1 MFKKMLFCLFCFSF
15 FPVHIVAEEA
25 ATEEVNYYEY
35 LLIDPDI
42 ITNYDKQGK
51 RIGYIRVSVE
61 LMAKSSTNYA
71 LLARHEP
78 LIRDKI
84 ITILGEQS
92 EDMVKS
98 IAERENIRLRCLNEI
113 NAMLSTPTVNN
124 PLADLLFTKYL
135 YE

>member
-1 MFKKMLFCLFCFSF
+1 MLFCLFCFSF

>member
-1 MFKKMLFCLFCFSF
+1 
-15 FPVHIVAEEA
+15 
-25 ATEEVNYYEY
+25 
-35 LLIDPDI
+35 
-42 ITNYDKQGK
+42 
-51 RIGYIRVSVE
+51 
-61 LMAKSSTNYA
+61 MAKSSTNYA